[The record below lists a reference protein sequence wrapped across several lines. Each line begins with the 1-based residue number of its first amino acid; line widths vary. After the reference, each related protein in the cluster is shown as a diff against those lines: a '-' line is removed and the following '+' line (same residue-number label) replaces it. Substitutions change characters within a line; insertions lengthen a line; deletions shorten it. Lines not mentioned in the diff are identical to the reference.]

1 MKGSIALLDLKTE
14 HIPIGMQL
22 KEWANW
28 NQVEADW
35 HLLLAMS
42 VGGTFVATFDGKPIG
57 TVVTVP
63 YQESFHWIGM
73 VLVHPSF
80 RGKGIGTRLL
90 QAALAYAAPIG
101 PVLLDATAMGQ
112 PLYAS
117 LGFQPI
123 GEIARLELT
132 LPVSIPISTNLLI
145 RPMKHNDLIPI
156 LAYDGNKVKFNR
168 ATLLYDFFQ
177 RKPGY
182 AFVAYQNEQLVGYC
196 LGRAGSRFEHLGP
209 LVANRQ
215 KIAVALLAHAL
226 ATAPQR
232 PLIMDIP
239 LAHKGWKTY
248 LLQQGF
254 SLQRLF
260 TRMGLGDQGQALASL
275 DQYAIAGPALG

>member
-1 MKGSIALLDLKTE
+1 MKDSITLLDLKVE
-14 HIPIGMQL
+14 HISLGMQL

-35 HLLLAMS
+35 QLLLEMS
-42 VGGTFVATFDGKPIG
+42 MGGTFVATFDGKPVG
-57 TVVTVP
+57 TVVTIP
-63 YQESFHWIGM
+63 YEEAFNWIGM
-73 VLVHPSF
+73 VLVNPSF

-90 QAALAYAAPIG
+90 QAALDYAAPIG

-112 PLYAS
+112 PLYTS
-117 LGFQPI
+117 LGFQSI
-123 GEIARLELT
+123 GEIARLELS
-132 LPVSIPISTNLLI
+132 LPVSIPRSGNLLI
-145 RPMKHNDLIPI
+145 RPMRHNDLIH
-156 LAYDGNKVKFNR
+156 LMAYDQHKAKFNR
-168 ATLLYDFFQ
+168 AAVLQDFFQ
-177 RKPGY
+177 RSPGY

-215 KIAVALLAHAL
+215 EIAVALLAHAL
-226 ATAPQR
+226 AVAPQR

-239 LAHKGWKTY
+239 LTHTDWYAF
-248 LLQQGF
+248 LLKQGF
-254 SLQRLF
+254 GLQRLF